1 MREKS
6 EKETRHTPH
15 SQHNQHGSRHDRH
28 TDVVR
33 QQDQRQ
39 HAGYAGDTETGE
51 LPDGRGTQLRDSPM
65 MARLLDALERSEDI
79 GHYGRLTFTMIARF
93 FMDDDHLVALLAKQ
107 PGQSEMDARAM
118 VRQVET
124 HDYSPPTRDRIL
136 VWQREQAY
144 QIVPD
149 PDDPNSGNVYKEM
162 RFPEEVYE
170 RIEDYYEEQ
179 AEAEEQREG

>member
-6 EKETRHTPH
+6 EKGEKETRHT
-15 SQHNQHGSRHDRH
+15 QHNQHSSRNDRH
-28 TDVVR
+28 TDVAK

-39 HAGYAGDTETGE
+39 HAGDSAE

-65 MARLLDALERSEDI
+65 MARLLDALERGEDI

-136 VWQREQAY
+136 AWQREQAY